1 MEGTYI
7 TLYPKLSPY
16 TIVEGIP
23 DYGEPVANIALLKAL
38 TSSTFKDR
46 QVRYVESVKRFYG
59 YDAEST
65 LADNGDTVIAPAGS
79 PATGRWLALNVE
91 VPNGSITPAMLSS
104 STLDLITGNGIET
117 STTNLTV
124 ASNFTINTDT
134 ATTDYFI
141 VRTPA
146 TGTTTIDI
154 SGTLTN
160 NSTRA
165 VVLELRQQAG
175 LVQFSN
181 TISFPGGSLPLL
193 SGNGKT
199 DLFVLKLVRDGSG
212 VTKKRAFMVQKDIG

>member
-1 MEGTYI
+1 M
-7 TLYPKLSPY
+7 
-16 TIVEGIP
+16 
-23 DYGEPVANIALLKAL
+23 
-38 TSSTFKDR
+38 
-46 QVRYVESVKRFYG
+46 
-59 YDAEST
+59 
-65 LADNGDTVIAPAGS
+65 
-79 PATGRWLALNVE
+79 E

-104 STLDLITGNGIET
+104 STLDLITGNEIET

-124 ASNFTINTDT
+124 ASTFTINTDT